1 MMQHFKK
8 IFIFFFIL
16 PGAFCVIGRNN
27 LTILADTVQTDS
39 MEITVPPDSLTPDSI
54 QTDTVQKKSGITS
67 PIEYEAEKIYNSIDR
82 KKTILKRKAKI
93 SYEDIILR
101 AAVITVDWDKNLMH
115 AKGKKDTVWTVDEET
130 GDSVNTE
137 QWTGLPEFTEAGDV
151 MTGYEMEFNFK
162 TKKGRVI
169 KGRTEFERGY
179 YHGQTMK
186 MAEPKLLYISD
197 AKFTTCDLEDPH
209 FHFWAKKMRIDVNK
223 KVIAKPIVMYI
234 GNIPVVGLPFLYF
247 PIRKGRKSGFIIPRY
262 GESSLQG
269 RYLSGFGYY
278 WAASDYWDVRTTV
291 DYFEKSGF
299 ILKSRLNYNVRYKL
313 RGSVS
318 ASWTRKNF
326 EISGTKQRR
335 WSLNIN
341 HSQTISPTLSFNING
356 SFVSSGNLYKDLSAN
371 RELRLKNKIRSNATL
386 RKDLSGSKSLTVNLN
401 QTRDLTTDEVDETL
415 PRISFRGGT
424 SPIFKR
430 PEDQDKVRWY
440 HNIIFSYSSEA
451 QYQRKKALQSDSS
464 FATTQNIGWD
474 HNINIS
480 SPQKLF
486 TYLTWSPHVT
496 YDETW
501 YGKRKEYFMNPE
513 TNTID
518 FRDQEGFYALRT
530 FSFSSSFSSKLY
542 GTFEPFFLKNTAFRH
557 VLTPGLS
564 YNYRPDF
571 SDEHWGYYQT
581 FMDSAGNTQKYD
593 RFKGGI
599 YGATPSGQQR
609 AMSLNIRNLF
619 QMKTGR
625 ADSAKKYDLFRWNLS
640 TSYNWKAQQFP
651 LSDLRSSVNASPLRN
666 LNVSLNTTYTFYR
679 TDEEG
684 KRIPSMLIDDIN
696 WKKPWSIFT
705 TQFLRQTRF
714 NFNVG
719 LQMRGEIKTEQGGKS
734 VQDETDAAVS
744 ISENNID
751 AGNLTQ
757 DQYETDSQISNFSI
771 PWNLN
776 ISLRYSHTKINP
788 LNPSKTFYM
797 NTNLNFNLTKNWKIT
812 YSFRYDIEKGKMIS
826 QDFVFYRDLH
836 CWEARFVW
844 SPLGIYKHFYFKI
857 NVKAPML
864 SDIKFE
870 RGTGRRAFSS
880 PQFLNY

>member
-1 MMQHFKK
+1 MVKDCKK
-8 IFIFFFIL
+8 ILLFFFVL
-16 PGAFCVIGRNN
+16 PGIWCSFAQQALISP
-27 LTILADTVQTDS
+27 ADTVRKDS
-39 MEITVPPDSLTPDSI
+39 IEIAVPPDSLAPDSVRA
-54 QTDTVQKKSGITS
+54 DTTKKKSSITS
-67 PIEYEAEKIYNSIDR
+67 PIEYEAEEIYNSIDG
-82 KKTILKRKAKI
+82 KKTVLKGQATI
-93 SYEDIILR
+93 THEDIILK
-101 AAVITVDWDKNLMH
+101 AAVISVDWDDNLMH
-115 AKGKKDTVWTVDEET
+115 ARGIKDTVWTVDEET
-130 GDSVNTE
+130 GDSVKTE
-137 QWTGLPEFTEAGDV
+137 QWIGLPEFTEAGDV
-151 MTGYEMEFNFK
+151 MTGHEMEFNFK

-169 KGRTEFERGY
+169 KGRTEFESGY
-179 YHGQTMK
+179 YHGNTLK

-234 GNIPVVGLPFLYF
+234 GNIPVIGLPFLYF

-269 RYLSGFGYY
+269 RYLSGLGYY
-278 WAASDYWDVRTTV
+278 WAASEYWDIKATM

-299 ILKSRLNYNVRYKL
+299 ILKSQLNYNIRYKL

-318 ASWTRKNF
+318 GSWTRKNF
-326 EISGTKQRR
+326 DISGTKQRR

-341 HSQTISPTLSFNING
+341 HSQTISPTLSLNING
-356 SFVSSGNLYKDLSAN
+356 SFVSSGNIYKDLSAN

-386 RKDLSGSKSLTVNLN
+386 RKDLSGSKSLTMNFN
-401 QTRDLTTDEVDETL
+401 QTRDLTTDEIDETL

-430 PEDQDKVRWY
+430 PEDSEKIKWY

-451 QYQRKKALQSDSS
+451 QFQRKKFLQSDSS
-464 FATTQNIGWD
+464 FSTTQNIGWD
-474 HNINIS
+474 HDINIS

-486 TYLTWSPHVT
+486 TYLTWSPNLT

-501 YGKRKEYFMNPE
+501 YGKRKEYFLNPE

-518 FRDQEGFYALRT
+518 SRDKEGFYALRT

-557 VLTPGLS
+557 VMTPSLS
-564 YNYRPDF
+564 YSYRPDF
-571 SDEHWGYYQT
+571 SDEYWGYYQT

-593 RFKGGI
+593 RFKDGI
-599 YGATPSGQQR
+599 YGRTPSGEQR
-609 AMSLNIRNLF
+609 ALSLNIRNLF
-619 QMKTGR
+619 QMKTGQ
-625 ADSAKKYDLFRWNLS
+625 ADSAKKYDLFRWSLS

-651 LSDLRSSVNASPLRN
+651 LSDLRSSINANPMRN
-666 LNVSLNTTYTFYR
+666 LNLSMNTTYTFYQ

-684 KRIPSMLIDDIN
+684 KRIPSMLIDNIN
-696 WKKPWSIFT
+696 WKKPWSLFT
-705 TQFLRQTRF
+705 TQLLRQTRF

-719 LQMRGEIKTEQGGKS
+719 LNLQGEIKTGQGEES
-734 VQDETDAAVS
+734 AQEPASETS
-744 ISENNID
+744 IPGNNID
-751 AGNLTQ
+751 PGNLTQ
-757 DQYETDSQISNFSI
+757 DQYETDSQISNFNI
-771 PWNLN
+771 PWSMN
-776 ISLRYSHTKINP
+776 INLRYSHAKTNP
-788 LNPSKTFYM
+788 LNPSKTFYI

-812 YSFRYDIEKGKMIS
+812 YSSRYDIEQGKMIS

-844 SPLGIYKHFYFKI
+844 SPIGIYKHFYFKI